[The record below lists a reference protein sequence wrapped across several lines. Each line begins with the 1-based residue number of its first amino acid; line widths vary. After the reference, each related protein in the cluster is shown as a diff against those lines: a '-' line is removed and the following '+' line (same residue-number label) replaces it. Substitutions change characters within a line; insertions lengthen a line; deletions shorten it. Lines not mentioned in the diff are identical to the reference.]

1 MARKKITDKTSLG
14 DLISALPDDPF
25 TGSYSYNSITSPISS
40 TSPTIST
47 VDWTSSPYT
56 ISNLSGA
63 TYTIG
68 TNGNAGWNATNIQS
82 PLSVN
87 GNVEVN
93 GNNADISI
101 NGVRLGDRLTAIE
114 QQLNILRPNME
125 VEAEWDELRQLGE
138 RYRQLEQ
145 EIKEKMEVWR
155 LLQAKSKSIKS

>member
-1 MARKKITDKTSLG
+1 MARKKITDKTSLD
-14 DLISALPDDPF
+14 DLLVSPQNSDM
-25 TGSYSYNSITSPISS
+25 GSYSSGYAPDSTTITI
-40 TSPTIST
+40 PTIST

-114 QQLNILRPNME
+114 QQLNILRPNPE

-145 EIKEKMEVWR
+145 EIKDKMEVWR
-155 LLQAKSKSIKS
+155 LLQAKSPSIKS